1 MDYYTNSG
9 QKWTTE
15 EEEKVINEY
24 NNLNLDINEIGL
36 IHRRTPGG
44 ISARLA
50 ILGIIPDRHSG
61 KGYDK
66 YTQTD
71 LYKEICSNNRERKKR
86 GRKTK
91 IEKKALETIKR
102 EEEYQKNITF
112 WENHNNK
119 NSFICIK
126 EKDYLDLKEE
136 LSDVKNELKVIKNMI
151 KELAIYEFDD

>member
-36 IHRRTPGG
+36 MHRRTPGG

-50 ILGIIPDRHSG
+50 ILGIIPDRHTCR
-61 KGYDK
+61 GYDK

-71 LYKEICSNNRERKKR
+71 LYKENCSNNRERKKR

-91 IEKKALETIKR
+91 IEKKALETIKC

-112 WENHNNK
+112 WENHNK

-136 LSDVKNELKVIKNMI
+136 LSDVKNELKEIKNMI
-151 KELAIYEFDD
+151 QKLSIYEFD